1 MHPSKETLNDYV
13 DDVLEPHGRA
23 EVEQHLHECADCALV
38 VAELQHIIA
47 EAVSLPPLTPPADI
61 WRRLNS
67 RIEASSAPSG
77 LRAERKGQKTRGLR
91 VFVPSWRASDT
102 PWWALATAA
111 LVVVAFLTGRLVE
124 QRHGRAVSQQASA
137 PAAQPADVNTS
148 ARVRERVL
156 LLAVGDHLERSQM
169 VLVEL
174 ANAQTSGQL
183 DISAEQ
189 QSADDLIASNRL
201 YRQTAVDMGQ
211 ANVADLL
218 DELERVLVEVA
229 RGPSQVSMQQLA
241 EIQQRIEAQGILFKV
256 KIVGSEMRERGNSLT
271 AARKQPVS

>member
-1 MHPSKETLNDYV
+1 MHPHKETLNDYV
-13 DDVLEPHGRA
+13 DATLEPGRRGA
-23 EVEQHLHECADCALV
+23 VEQHLHECADCALV
-38 VAELQHIIA
+38 VAELQHIIS
-47 EAVSLPPLTPPADI
+47 EAASLPTVAPPSHIWTRLQARLDAPAAD
-61 WRRLNS
+61 
-67 RIEASSAPSG
+67 SG
-77 LRAERKGQKTRGLR
+77 PRAEGKGQKTRVFGLR
-91 VFVPSWRASDT
+91 ALASPS
-102 PWWALATAA
+102 WALATAA

-137 PAAQPADVNTS
+137 PAAQSADVNAS

-229 RGPSQVSMQQLA
+229 RGPSQISMRQLA
-241 EIQQRIEAQGILFKV
+241 EIQQRIEGEGILFKV
-256 KIVGSEMRERGNSLT
+256 KIVGNSIT
-271 AARKQPVS
+271 AAKKQPVS